1 MVTNIYIY
9 IYLYR
14 LALYIVRYRSFNPKL
29 LPGDEVLLPLVL
41 VELSREDD
49 EDDEDGLI
57 GVVELD
63 DEELVF
69 STGDDVELNVDDV
82 ISVDEVTEI
91 GVDDETDDV
100 CVLEV
105 LSSSN
110 EDDELAV
117 VDVISVVGVTVLE
130 VDGVDV
136 EELSSSGGDVELV
149 LDDEVDEEPMS
160 RMLLC

>member
-1 MVTNIYIY
+1 M
-9 IYLYR
+9 
-14 LALYIVRYRSFNPKL
+14 
-29 LPGDEVLLPLVL
+29 
-41 VELSREDD
+41 ELSREDD

-69 STGDDVELNVDDV
+69 STGEDVELNVDDV